1 MSWAHIYHNVLSFFC
16 HPSKFEFWVFFTS
29 VLHYFLFKK
38 GQYQIES
45 LCDRSLYKV
54 CSDVLDM
61 NIPSFSNCVH
71 VIGTRGAAV
80 WLTCNWNFVKSLSVS
95 LVWREMLIPT
105 FILPYSFYFMAVAF
119 ILPAALNGARFLTSV
134 HADPLDQP
142 LGVFPITL
150 LTAGFRLLLP
160 DAANSH
166 KVLNCICVTDS
177 GIYSYT
183 PAIVHINAHIAD
195 ILWEIFYGTVCLRME
210 KQAFQEAW
218 TVWMDSFLLFP
229 FLIKSTSW

>member
-1 MSWAHIYHNVLSFFC
+1 M
-16 HPSKFEFWVFFTS
+16 
-29 VLHYFLFKK
+29 LHYFLFKK

-95 LVWREMLIPT
+95 LVWRETLIPT

-150 LTAGFRLLLP
+150 LKAGFRLLLP

>member
-1 MSWAHIYHNVLSFFC
+1 ML
-16 HPSKFEFWVFFTS
+16 
-29 VLHYFLFKK
+29 LYFLFKK

-80 WLTCNWNFVKSLSVS
+80 WLTCNWNFVKSSSVS

-119 ILPAALNGARFLTSV
+119 ILPAAFNGARFLTSV

-142 LGVFPITL
+142 LGVFPTTL
-150 LTAGFRLLLP
+150 LTAGFRFVLQTVTKCWTVFVWQTQGYKFIHT
-160 DAANSH
+160 SYCTH
-166 KVLNCICVTDS
+166 KCTHCR
-177 GIYSYT
+177 YS
-183 PAIVHINAHIAD
+183 VGD
-195 ILWEIFYGTVCLRME
+195 ILWHCVSKNGKTSFPGS
-210 KQAFQEAW
+210 
-218 TVWMDSFLLFP
+218 MDSLDGFISSISFP
-229 FLIKSTSW
+229 DQIYKLVNS

>member
-29 VLHYFLFKK
+29 MLLYFLFKK

-80 WLTCNWNFVKSLSVS
+80 WLTCNWNFVKSSSVS

-119 ILPAALNGARFLTSV
+119 ILPAAFNGARFLTSV

-142 LGVFPITL
+142 LGVFPTTL

-166 KVLNCICVTDS
+166 KVLNCICLTDS
-177 GIYSYT
+177 GIYIHTHQLLYT
-183 PAIVHINAHIAD
+183 
-195 ILWEIFYGTVCLRME
+195 
-210 KQAFQEAW
+210 
-218 TVWMDSFLLFP
+218 
-229 FLIKSTSW
+229 